1 MSKFCRL
8 VLFAPTSLN
17 YASVCP
23 SMWWMYTYLVGNI
36 VLTLICLFLD
46 LPPLSHEPSDLT
58 LSPGSTAMFRC
69 YSEGHPEVTYSW
81 VHNGV
86 GVRQSSR
93 VILHEKGEVLEI
105 RSIDQLDGGQ
115 YRCKAQNEMGEVS
128 SSYAQ
133 LSISTGMYDR

>member
-1 MSKFCRL
+1 
-8 VLFAPTSLN
+8 
-17 YASVCP
+17 
-23 SMWWMYTYLVGNI
+23 
-36 VLTLICLFLD
+36 
-46 LPPLSHEPSDLT
+46 
-58 LSPGSTAMFRC
+58 MFRC

-86 GVRQSSR
+86 GMRQSSR

-105 RSIDQLDGGQ
+105 RSIEQLDGGQ